1 MSIWAGSCKHRMWS
15 SEWEIACAFSEIGQ
29 SPPVL
34 TPFNW
39 RALSVVESTSNHGSV
54 IRFNFSSQWWLE
66 NISFTFVCH
75 KLMYFFTQT
84 LSLSLFPMCILGFMF
99 ACMQMNRVRGR
110 HEPNKMHSFII
121 HLIIPSSKNL
131 WPFKDVNTPRHNY
144 KVHHRTQMIVLQQ
157 STENINDLVE
167 KLLLPKIEY
176 LLFECSQRTIQ
187 VPLDSTVKIE
197 RCLHRPNRSCTA
209 MINAKSH
216 LVILS

>member
-1 MSIWAGSCKHRMWS
+1 
-15 SEWEIACAFSEIGQ
+15 
-29 SPPVL
+29 
-34 TPFNW
+34 
-39 RALSVVESTSNHGSV
+39 
-54 IRFNFSSQWWLE
+54 
-66 NISFTFVCH
+66 
-75 KLMYFFTQT
+75 
-84 LSLSLFPMCILGFMF
+84 
-99 ACMQMNRVRGR
+99 
-110 HEPNKMHSFII
+110 
-121 HLIIPSSKNL
+121 
-131 WPFKDVNTPRHNY
+131 
-144 KVHHRTQMIVLQQ
+144 MIVLQQ